1 MKHRLFT
8 LLTLALIAL
17 VSSCSHSESPS
28 VATEHFYQ
36 AIIDKDFA
44 TAVTYTN
51 LDSADYSEGAAFIEM
66 FMSDLGDNPTF
77 KVLSESIDEGDTTA
91 KVKVNVC
98 FFDDDSELDVDLVL
112 KDNEWK
118 VLFM

>member
-1 MKHRLFT
+1 
-8 LLTLALIAL
+8 
-17 VSSCSHSESPS
+17 
-28 VATEHFYQ
+28 
-36 AIIDKDFA
+36 
-44 TAVTYTN
+44 
-51 LDSADYSEGAAFIEM
+51 M

-112 KDNEWK
+112 KDNQWK